1 MIRLFNVEAHA
12 LNGSGGSGGISSD
25 GFLNQTQ
32 DTQQIL
38 DEVMERKR
46 RRPSKDK
53 KGKGKMV
60 IHDDEEEE
68 GEEEEEEQGKEDAK
82 EKEVTRLRKELRET
96 KNTVRDQRNE
106 AEQYRLQ
113 CIKLEESLKP
123 LEEDLDLLREENSAL
138 VEEVSEMEEQLAGLN
153 ADVLEDTKKLLEG
166 VEADNKKLTRE
177 VKNWIAKCDRKEMV
191 ARERKEKIDKLEQKL
206 KNEGSEGGVKIMELE
221 AEVDELKDVLM
232 KYVLSSL
239 FTLFLH
245 PRSCA
250 DSFVINFQNESSGR
264 QGRTRHEG
272 GRTSSRKEN
281 QSDWGASESSSRSS
295 TETYGR
301 RNQGRTE
308 RKAAHRSIEAG

>member
-1 MIRLFNVEAHA
+1 MKKQGLLQESLMIRLFNVEAHA
-12 LNGSGGSGGISSD
+12 INRSGDSGGVSSD

-68 GEEEEEEQGKEDAK
+68 GEEEEEGQGKEDAK

-96 KNTVRDQRNE
+96 KNTVRNQRHE

-138 VEEVSEMEEQLAGLN
+138 VEEVGEMEEQLAGLN

-191 ARERKEKIDKLEQKL
+191 ARERKEKIDKLEHKL
-206 KNEGSEGGVKIMELE
+206 RNEGSEGGVKIMELE

-232 KYVLSSL
+232 KYILSSL
-239 FTLFLH
+239 LTL
-245 PRSCA
+245 
-250 DSFVINFQNESSGR
+250 SFILALAL
-264 QGRTRHEG
+264 THL
-272 GRTSSRKEN
+272 
-281 QSDWGASESSSRSS
+281 
-295 TETYGR
+295 
-301 RNQGRTE
+301 
-308 RKAAHRSIEAG
+308 

>member
-1 MIRLFNVEAHA
+1 MKKQGLLQESLMIRLFNVEAHA

-68 GEEEEEEQGKEDAK
+68 GEEEEEEGQDKEDAK

-191 ARERKEKIDKLEQKL
+191 ARERKEKIDKLEHKL
-206 KNEGSEGGVKIMELE
+206 RNEGSEGGVKIMELE

-232 KYVLSSL
+232 KYILSSL
-239 FTLFLH
+239 LTL
-245 PRSCA
+245 
-250 DSFVINFQNESSGR
+250 SFILALAL
-264 QGRTRHEG
+264 THL
-272 GRTSSRKEN
+272 
-281 QSDWGASESSSRSS
+281 
-295 TETYGR
+295 
-301 RNQGRTE
+301 
-308 RKAAHRSIEAG
+308 